1 MPKPSANP
9 ERRKLTDLELKQA
22 RPSLD
27 EVQNRPRLPI
37 YAILENIRSAYNVG
51 SMFRTADAL
60 HLGCLYLCGYSAF
73 PPHKMIAK
81 TALGA
86 EHTMPWEK
94 HADAAQLA
102 RGLQD
107 GGMQLVVLEQTTD
120 AVDFWEAPLKFPV
133 CFVVGNEVTGV
144 SDELVDLA
152 DLCLELPMAGIKQSL
167 NVATAFGVLGYELAR
182 RRRGGNGSS

>member
-1 MPKPSANP
+1 
-9 ERRKLTDLELKQA
+9 
-22 RPSLD
+22 
-27 EVQNRPRLPI
+27 
-37 YAILENIRSAYNVG
+37 
-51 SMFRTADAL
+51 MFRKADAR
-60 HLGCLYLCGYSAF
+60 HLGNLYLCGSSAF
-73 PPHKMIAK
+73 PPHKMITK

-94 HADAAQLA
+94 HAEAAQLA

-144 SDELVDLA
+144 SDELVALA

-182 RRRGGNGSS
+182 RRREGSGSS